1 MAAID
6 QIRVSGVAVDE
17 HAARRTL
24 RGQIARLERELSAV
38 AIATY
43 PRLDTRVRSLSLD
56 GRGFRALG
64 EHPQGDLSP
73 WASVPRPRVLSLGEL
88 ERVRDAIAARLGDLH
103 AAAAAQSARQA
114 DAAREL
120 ERMLADPPAH
130 KWRRITHADLGIP
143 GCGDYHVRPKAGL
156 LGMLMG
162 WWQVKMSSGCP

>member
-6 QIRVSGVAVDE
+6 QIRVSGAAVDE

-24 RGQIARLERELSAV
+24 RDQIARLERELSAV
-38 AIATY
+38 TIGAY
-43 PRLDTRVRSLSLD
+43 PRLHARAGTEALS
-56 GRGFRALG
+56 G
-64 EHPQGDLSP
+64 
-73 WASVPRPRVLSLGEL
+73 PRLLSLGEL
-88 ERVRDAIAARLGDLH
+88 ERVRDALAGRLGDVK
-103 AAAAAQSARQA
+103 AAAAAQAARQA

-130 KWRRITHADLGIP
+130 KWRRITHAELGIP

>member
-24 RGQIARLERELSAV
+24 RDQIARLERELSAV
-38 AIATY
+38 AITSY
-43 PRLDTRVRSLSLD
+43 PRLDTRVRSPVLD
-56 GRGFRALG
+56 GRGFRPLG
-64 EHPQGDLSP
+64 EHPQGNLAP
-73 WASVPRPRVLSLGEL
+73 WASVPRTLSLGEL
-88 ERVRDAIAARLGDLH
+88 ERVRDALAARLSTLRS
-103 AAAAAQSARQA
+103 AVAEQQAQQA

-130 KWRRITHADLGIP
+130 KWHRITHADLGIT

-162 WWQVKMSSGCP
+162 WWVVKMSSGCP

>member
-6 QIRVSGVAVDE
+6 QIRVTGAAVDE

-24 RGQIARLERELSAV
+24 RDQIARLERELSAV
-38 AIATY
+38 AIGAF
-43 PRLDTRVRSLSLD
+43 PRLDVRTNTPSLA
-56 GRGFRALG
+56 G
-64 EHPQGDLSP
+64 
-73 WASVPRPRVLSLGEL
+73 PRLLSLGEL
-88 ERVRDAIAARLGDLH
+88 ERVRDALAGRLGDLD
-103 AAAAAQSARQA
+103 AAVTAQAARQA

-130 KWRRITHADLGIP
+130 KWHRITHADLGIP

>member
-24 RGQIARLERELSAV
+24 REQIARLERELSAV
-38 AIATY
+38 AISAY
-43 PRLDTRVRSLSLD
+43 PRFDARLQGPSLA
-56 GRGFRALG
+56 G
-64 EHPQGDLSP
+64 
-73 WASVPRPRVLSLGEL
+73 PRILSLGEL
-88 ERVRDAIAARLGDLH
+88 ERVRDALATRVGALQDAAVAQQERQ
-103 AAAAAQSARQA
+103 AAAAEQ
-114 DAAREL
+114 L
-120 ERMLADPPAH
+120 ERMLADPPGH
-130 KWRRITHADLGIP
+130 KWRRISHADLGIP

>member
-24 RGQIARLERELSAV
+24 RAQIARLERELSAV
-38 AIATY
+38 AIGAY
-43 PRLDTRVRSLSLD
+43 PRLDVRTQGLSLA
-56 GRGFRALG
+56 G
-64 EHPQGDLSP
+64 
-73 WASVPRPRVLSLGEL
+73 PRLLSLGEL
-88 ERVRDAIAARLGDLH
+88 ERVRDALADRLGDLH
-103 AAAAAQSARQA
+103 GVAAAQAARQA

-120 ERMLADPPAH
+120 ERMLADPPGH
-130 KWRRITHADLGIP
+130 KWQRISHADLGIP